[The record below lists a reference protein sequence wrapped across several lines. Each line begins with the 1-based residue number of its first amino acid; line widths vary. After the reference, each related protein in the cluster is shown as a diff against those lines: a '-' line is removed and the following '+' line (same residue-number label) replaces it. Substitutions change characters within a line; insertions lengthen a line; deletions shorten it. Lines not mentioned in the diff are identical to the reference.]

1 MNVGTT
7 TGHFGVTTRITR
19 VGFADGW
26 TGAVAIGVIVYVAA
40 AIYVT
45 VAGFEP
51 SPALDFWI

>member
-1 MNVGTT
+1 MSVGTA

-26 TGAVAIGVIVYVAA
+26 TGAVAIGTILYVLA

-45 VAGFEP
+45 VAP
-51 SPALDFWI
+51 LPDSPTW